1 MYSSPGQ
8 QYQSPGQQQY
18 ESLVPGSPGQQHY
31 RSQGQ
36 QYTSAKLVHGSPGQH
51 YQCPAQQYGPQGQQ
65 YVSVAAGSPGQ
76 HYQSQGQQA
85 YTSTKPVPG
94 SPGQHYESPGQH
106 YQSQGQQAYTSTK
119 PVGGSV
125 HEQDAAMKPVTAGS
139 AQPGSTGSPRP
150 THRKS
155 TRSATAA
162 QPYGTD
168 GRTAAVMV
176 SPERAY
182 HHATSRGGAVR
193 QLTSSPPSSVLHGPA
208 PVTTRGPSGSHG
220 PAMATATDQAPSVHR
235 VASPPSS
242 VLHGPATARGAAVLA
257 SDEKYPPVPTTF
269 HGPYTQPSSQGGSP
283 PPRTKAGGLVRYAS
297 PTFPPPTARGDA
309 GAGVSV
315 PSFLPPGGGAPRDAT
330 PLSAAGMSSVP
341 GAVRR
346 PASFVRAL
354 EISDELGASAAGVTA
369 SSRQPSSRQPLQ
381 QPQRA
386 PALQPTAEDDERLYA
401 PSYEIAV

>member
-1 MYSSPGQ
+1 MQLCEADVPLGGSAHSLRNQLADRPTPPSPVQ
-8 QYQSPGQQQY
+8 HQYA
-18 ESLVPGSPGQQHY
+18 SLV
-31 RSQGQ
+31 
-36 QYTSAKLVHGSPGQH
+36 AGSPGQH
-51 YQCPAQQYGPQGQQ
+51 YRSPGQQ
-65 YVSVAAGSPGQ
+65 YGSPGQ
-76 HYQSQGQQA
+76 HYQS
-85 YTSTKPVPG
+85 PG
-94 SPGQHYESPGQH
+94 E
-106 YQSQGQQAYTSTK
+106 QAYTSTK

-125 HEQDAAMKPVTAGS
+125 HEQDAAMKPGTAGS
-139 AQPGSTGSPRP
+139 AQPVSTGSPRP

-155 TRSATAA
+155 TRSATATAA

-168 GRTAAVMV
+168 RRTAAVMV

-193 QLTSSPPSSVLHGPA
+193 QLTSSPPSSDLHGPA
-208 PVTTRGPSGSHG
+208 TARGPSGSHG
-220 PAMATATDQAPSVHR
+220 PALATATDQAPSVHR

-242 VLHGPATARGAAVLA
+242 VLHGPAPARGAAVLA
-257 SDEKYPPVPTTF
+257 SDEKYPLAPVPTTC
-269 HGPYTQPSSQGGSP
+269 HGPPYTQPSSQGGSP
-283 PPRTKAGGLVRYAS
+283 PPRTNAGGLVRHAS

-309 GAGVSV
+309 GAGVSVPNFLPPGAAPHRDAAAGVSV

-381 QPQRA
+381 QPQQRA

>member
-1 MYSSPGQ
+1 
-8 QYQSPGQQQY
+8 
-18 ESLVPGSPGQQHY
+18 
-31 RSQGQ
+31 
-36 QYTSAKLVHGSPGQH
+36 
-51 YQCPAQQYGPQGQQ
+51 
-65 YVSVAAGSPGQ
+65 
-76 HYQSQGQQA
+76 
-85 YTSTKPVPG
+85 
-94 SPGQHYESPGQH
+94 
-106 YQSQGQQAYTSTK
+106 
-119 PVGGSV
+119 
-125 HEQDAAMKPVTAGS
+125 MKPGTAGS
-139 AQPGSTGSPRP
+139 AQPVSTGSPRP

-155 TRSATAA
+155 TRSATATT

-193 QLTSSPPSSVLHGPA
+193 QRTSPPPSSDLHGPA
-208 PVTTRGPSGSHG
+208 PVTARGPSGSHG
-220 PAMATATDQAPSVHR
+220 LAMATATDQAPSVHR

-242 VLHGPATARGAAVLA
+242 VRHGPAMATARGAAVLA
-257 SDEKYPPVPTTF
+257 SDEKYPPVPTTC

-283 PPRTKAGGLVRYAS
+283 TPRTNAGGLARYAS

-315 PSFLPPGGGAPRDAT
+315 PSFLPPGAAPHRDAAAGVSVPSLLPPGGGAPRDAT

-381 QPQRA
+381 QPQQRA